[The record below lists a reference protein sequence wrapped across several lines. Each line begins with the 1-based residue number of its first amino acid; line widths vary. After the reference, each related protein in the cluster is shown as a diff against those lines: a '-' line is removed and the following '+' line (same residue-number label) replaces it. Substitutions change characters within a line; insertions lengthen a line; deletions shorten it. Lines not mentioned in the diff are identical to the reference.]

1 MINLN
6 LFNLKKGEIIV
17 LKLFKTIASTGLIL
31 LGLSTAAAVDNPSRI
46 SPVEAIVLNNFNTM
60 ISPFFK
66 LKRFKFI
73 MINSTRQQFI
83 MIN

>member
-1 MINLN
+1 M
-6 LFNLKKGEIIV
+6 
-17 LKLFKTIASTGLIL
+17 
-31 LGLSTAAAVDNPSRI
+31 AAVDNPSRI

-60 ISPFFK
+60 VSTFFK
-66 LKRFKFI
+66 LKKFKFI